1 MRSLLAIAVLAV
13 TGPVASAGTYIG
25 LGIGTAPSIG
35 NDTIPRPANDGRS
48 GRLLLGQSFQL
59 PIGRLAIEG
68 EANRF
73 DFLFN
78 GEGYDSTMLGVDLK
92 YSFPLGN
99 SFDVYGRAGLQRT
112 WLSAD
117 DSTRGIY
124 AGAGDGLYF
133 GLGFEYRIAVFGS
146 LFVDYERQSSTIDMD
161 ESSTSY
167 GQTAGM
173 FTLGATINL

>member
-1 MRSLLAIAVLAV
+1 MRSLLVAAVLAS
-13 TGPVASAGTYIG
+13 GPVASAGTYIG

-48 GRLLLGQSFQL
+48 GRLVLGQSFGL

-99 SFDVYGRAGLQRT
+99 SFEAFGRLGLERT
-112 WLSAD
+112 WLSGGDATD
-117 DSTRGIY
+117 YGGS
-124 AGAGDGLYF
+124 GDGYYF

-161 ESSTSY
+161 ASSNSY

-173 FTLGATINL
+173 FTLGATITL

>member
-1 MRSLLAIAVLAV
+1 MRSLLAIAVLAA

-25 LGIGTAPSIG
+25 LGIGTAPSVG
-35 NDTIPRPANDGRS
+35 NDTITGAQNDGRS
-48 GRLLLGQSFQL
+48 GRLLLGQSFGL

-73 DFLFN
+73 SMILN

-92 YSFPLGN
+92 YSLPLGN
-99 SFDVYGRAGLQRT
+99 GFEAFGRLGLERS
-112 WLSAD
+112 WLSANGD
-117 DSTRGIY
+117 ASDYEGS
-124 AGAGDGLYF
+124 GDGYYV
-133 GLGFEYRIAVFGS
+133 GLGFEYRIAIFGS
-146 LFVDYERQSSTIDMD
+146 LFVDYERQSSTID
-161 ESSTSY
+161 SPTSTTY